1 MIINGFVM
9 ILLNCKVP
17 HIIQVLVDNIGN
29 MKDLSYVFLNIFLGI
44 GAYKG
49 LKYLKTYKEKRN
61 AATFT
66 FWIQLR
72 IRMVE
77 IKSWLE
83 EAPGLVDYLYDE
95 TTRGEWL
102 GDSPIFDERIQ
113 QFKKLIEETNKF
125 IKDMPDQMPAYVGW
139 TDDYNKFIE
148 FLNDSIQFDISDGH
162 RYFKFGGGKDIMH
175 RDKYVQD
182 ICDIIDKMSKEIVMR
197 QKSIELELEL
207 DREGNISE

>member
-1 MIINGFVM
+1 MINNGYAM
-9 ILLNCKVP
+9 ILLNCKVS
-17 HIIQVLVDNIGN
+17 HIIQVLGENIGN
-29 MKDLSYVFLNIFLGI
+29 MKDLSYVFLNVFLGI

-66 FWIQLR
+66 FWMQLR

-83 EAPGLVDYLYDE
+83 EAPDLVDYLYDE

-102 GDSPIFDERIQ
+102 GDPPIFDERIQ
-113 QFKKLIEETNKF
+113 QFKKMIEETNKF
-125 IKDMPDQMPAYVGW
+125 IKDIPDQMPAYVGW
-139 TDDYNKFIE
+139 TDDYNEFIK
-148 FLNDSIQFDISDGH
+148 FLNDSIQFDISDGYH
-162 RYFKFGGGKDIMH
+162 YFKFGGGKDIMH

-182 ICDIIDKMSKEIVMR
+182 ICNIIDKMSKEIVLR
-197 QKSIELELEL
+197 QKNIELELEL
-207 DREGNISE
+207 DREENIS